1 MDSLKSYKKKRKSL
15 LDKTWFLRKEKTAT
29 INEIIAT
36 VLHPHGSGYPLES
49 CSSAELSS
57 VSPDETK
64 FHQNHLMCNL
74 SFQHKQKKFRFF
86 VNHIYDRSPVNPA
99 TSNQQPATRY
109 PTQITLQRNF

>member
-1 MDSLKSYKKKRKSL
+1 MYNLKSYKKRRKSL

-29 INEIIAT
+29 INEVIAT
-36 VLHPHGSGYPLES
+36 VLYPHGSGYPLES

-64 FHQNHLMCNL
+64 FHQNHLMYNL

-86 VNHIYDRSPVNPA
+86 VNHIYDRSYGQPETRDPKPE
-99 TSNQQPATRY
+99 TSCS
-109 PTQITLQRNF
+109 

>member
-1 MDSLKSYKKKRKSL
+1 MNNLKSYKKKRKSV

-29 INEIIAT
+29 IREIIAT

-74 SFQHKQKKFRFF
+74 SFQQKQKKFRFF
-86 VNHIYDRSPVNPA
+86 VNHIYDRSSQQQV
-99 TSNQQPATRY
+99 TSNQKRSTPYALSQY
-109 PTQITLQRNF
+109 VVYSS